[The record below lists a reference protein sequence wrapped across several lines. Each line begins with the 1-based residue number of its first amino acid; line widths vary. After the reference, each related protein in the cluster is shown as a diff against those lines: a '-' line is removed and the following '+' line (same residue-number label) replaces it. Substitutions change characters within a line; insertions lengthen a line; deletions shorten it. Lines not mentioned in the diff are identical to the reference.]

1 MKGMKNKNMFKD
13 VNGFYP
19 TPRNIIDKMI
29 YDLDFK
35 MIKTILEPSAG
46 KGNIVEAIKDKE
58 KIYSTSYSCFEF
70 DIDCI
75 EINRDLQ
82 SVLKGK

>member
-1 MKGMKNKNMFKD
+1 MFKD

-29 YDLDFK
+29 CDLDFK

-58 KIYSTSYSCFEF
+58 KIYSTSYSHFEF

-82 SVLKGK
+82 SVLT